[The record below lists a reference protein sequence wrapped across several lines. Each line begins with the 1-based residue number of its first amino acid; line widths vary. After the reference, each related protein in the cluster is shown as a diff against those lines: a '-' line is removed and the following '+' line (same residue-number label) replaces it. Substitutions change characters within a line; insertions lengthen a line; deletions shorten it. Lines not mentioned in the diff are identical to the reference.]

1 MHLQG
6 KEAVST
12 VGFLSGEAKL
22 NILIVGHGCQPES
35 GSEQG
40 VTWNWAWHLAKR
52 HRVWVITHGYFRPP
66 IERYIRDNP
75 RPNLRFIWVGPL
87 GWLDP
92 WNGMKP
98 RGIRLHYL
106 MWQRASVRA
115 AKQLIAEEPID
126 VVHHI
131 SMCTLSAPPLLWR
144 TDKPF
149 VWGPIGGGQVAP
161 WRFLAPF
168 GRAAPPEVFRTLR
181 VALMPW
187 VPALRRTVLKA
198 DLILAANQETAAVLR
213 KAGARGISLLSD
225 IGIPTALLQPRKTAR
240 TNGAPLTVL
249 WAGRLEHWKGVALCL
264 DVAKA
269 VRMQGVRFLI
279 AGRGP
284 LRHWA
289 ERRANDLGLAACL
302 TFLDQL
308 SWPDMQQRFAE
319 ADLFLFTS
327 LRDTF
332 GTVNFEAMAKGCPVI
347 CLDHTGVGTHLP
359 DDAAIKVPVT
369 TPREVV
375 KEMARQIEALATD
388 RARLQRMSEAAYN
401 FAATQH
407 WENRAL
413 LMEQLYRQVL
423 RQHVAGQTI
432 AADR

>member
-1 MHLQG
+1 MYFQAKVAASAAEL
-6 KEAVST
+6 VSDA
-12 VGFLSGEAKL
+12 AKL
-22 NILIVGHGCQPES
+22 NILIVGHGCLPES

-52 HRVWVITHGYFRPP
+52 HRVWVITHGYFRPG

-75 RPNLRFIWVGPL
+75 CPNLRFIWVGPL
-87 GWLDP
+87 GWWDP
-92 WNGMKP
+92 WNGMVP
-98 RGIRLHYL
+98 RGIRLHYI

-115 AKQLIAEEPID
+115 AKRLIAEEPID
-126 VVHHI
+126 VIHHI
-131 SMCTLSAPPLLWR
+131 SICTLSAPPLLWR
-144 TDKPF
+144 TGKPF

-168 GRAAPPEVFRTLR
+168 GRAALPEVLRTLR
-181 VALMPW
+181 IALMPK
-187 VPALRRTVLKA
+187 VPSLRRTLAGA

-213 KAGARGISLLSD
+213 KAGARGISFLSD
-225 IGIPTALLQPRKTAR
+225 VGIPAALLQPRKTGR
-240 TNGAPLTVL
+240 TDGAPLTVL

-269 VRMQGVRFLI
+269 VRAQHARFLI

-284 LRHWA
+284 IRSWA
-289 ERRANDLGLAACL
+289 ERRANDLGLADCL
-302 TFLDQL
+302 TFLGQL
-308 SWPDMQQRFAE
+308 SWQDMQQCFAD

-388 RARLQRMSEAAYN
+388 RPRLQRMSEAAYN
-401 FAATQH
+401 FAATQN
-407 WENRAL
+407 WDGRAL
-413 LMEQLYRQVL
+413 FIEQLYRQVL
-423 RQHVAGQTI
+423 QRHVAGQT
-432 AADR
+432 AAVD